1 MPARTRP
8 GLMIVRL
15 LSLLGE
21 NRGHATARE
30 DTAQRL
36 PARERVDALAEHRQ
50 RDVGDPLLSRT

>member
-1 MPARTRP
+1 
-8 GLMIVRL
+8 MIVRL